1 MQYFSHK
8 VESRRDEKIDAL
20 IEEFGAEGYAVWFAL
35 LEEISQEQKNLYMLF
50 VSRRWLDTFSISL
63 KMRKSKV
70 RKILDRLA
78 NFEMIDYDLYQ
89 EGIIFSQKF
98 IKIQRSYIQKIFK
111 NGNNSVE
118 SCMESVQKLFK
129 IKKGKSNKTMTY
141 DDFFLKLCR
150 IKDEIIYPIKK
161 RIEKN
166 NKEIKDNNNNAK
178 SNEKKGDIE
187 TKETT
192 ERAIKYDKGNK
203 QKILLFRKSDWQYLI
218 SEKLYEEVKKRDS
231 TFPSVNLQTW
241 ANTFNMIS
249 KERNIEEIEKVMEY
263 SQKHPFWSGIIISPN
278 DLWNNFAKIKQ
289 AMINNTEKST
299 YSYEEMQL
307 AMMKQKRSKNDF
319 IACINEKGE
328 IIYWDKSK
336 GNCPYRIY
344 EQKENIEA
352 VIDNVKENKSMVWNI
367 SKQGIKLPEDWHYR
381 EIIHGKKEYQY
392 SGLKLT
398 FDSPFADDN
407 PIQQKN

>member
-1 MQYFSHK
+1 MEGIMQYFSHK

-50 VSRRWLDTFSISL
+50 ITRRWLDSFSISL
-63 KMRKSKV
+63 RMRKSKV
-70 RKILDRLA
+70 RKILDKLA
-78 NFEMIDYDLYQ
+78 NFGMIDYDLYQ
-89 EGIIFSQKF
+89 EDIIFSQKF
-98 IKIQRSYIQKIFK
+98 IKIQRCYIQKIFK
-111 NGNNSVE
+111 SGNNSVE

-129 IKKGKSNKTMTY
+129 IRKGKSNKTMTY

-150 IKDEIIYPIKK
+150 IRDEIIHPIKK
-161 RIEKN
+161 RIEKK
-166 NKEIKDNNNNAK
+166 NKEIKENNI
-178 SNEKKGDIE
+178 NENKEEIKTNE
-187 TKETT
+187 TEEKNQKE
-192 ERAIKYDKGNK
+192 AKGNK
-203 QKILLFRKSDWQYLI
+203 QKFLLFRKSDWQYLLA
-218 SEKLYEEVKKRDS
+218 EKLFEEVKKRDS
-231 TFPSVNLQTW
+231 TFPNVNLQTW

-263 SQKHPFWSGIIISPN
+263 SQKHPFWSGIILSPN

-307 AMMKQKRSKNDF
+307 AMIKQKRNKNDF
-319 IACINEKGE
+319 IACIDEKGE

-352 VIDNVKENKSMVWNI
+352 VIDNVIENKSMVWNI
-367 SKQGIKLPEDWHYR
+367 TKQGIKLPEDWHYR
-381 EIIHGKKEYQY
+381 EIIRGKKEYQY
-392 SGLKLT
+392 SGLKLI
-398 FDSPFADDN
+398 FDSPFAEID
-407 PIQQKN
+407 K

>member
-1 MQYFSHK
+1 MEEIMQYFSHK

-50 VSRRWLDTFSISL
+50 ITRRWLDSFSISL
-63 KMRKSKV
+63 RMRKSKV
-70 RKILDRLA
+70 RKILDKLA
-78 NFEMIDYDLYQ
+78 NFGMIDYDLYQ
-89 EGIIFSQKF
+89 EDIIFSQKF
-98 IKIQRSYIQKIFK
+98 IKIQRCYIQKIFK
-111 NGNNSVE
+111 SGNNSVE

-129 IKKGKSNKTMTY
+129 IRKGKSNKTMTY

-150 IKDEIIYPIKK
+150 IRDEIIHPIKK
-161 RIEKN
+161 RIEKK
-166 NKEIKDNNNNAK
+166 NKEIKENNINENKEEIKTNETEEKNQKEVK
-178 SNEKKGDIE
+178 S
-187 TKETT
+187 
-192 ERAIKYDKGNK
+192 NK
-203 QKILLFRKSDWQYLI
+203 QKFLLFRKSDWQYLLA
-218 SEKLYEEVKKRDS
+218 EKLFEEVKKRDS
-231 TFPSVNLQTW
+231 TFPNVNLQTW

-263 SQKHPFWSGIIISPN
+263 SQKHPFWSGIILSPN

-307 AMMKQKRSKNDF
+307 AMIKQKRNKNDF
-319 IACINEKGE
+319 IACIDEKGE

-352 VIDNVKENKSMVWNI
+352 VIDNVIENKSMVWNI
-367 SKQGIKLPEDWHYR
+367 TKQGIKLPEDWHYR
-381 EIIHGKKEYQY
+381 EIIRGKKEYQY
-392 SGLKLT
+392 SGLKLI
-398 FDSPFADDN
+398 FDSPFAEID
-407 PIQQKN
+407 K

>member
-1 MQYFSHK
+1 MEEIMQYFSHK

-50 VSRRWLDTFSISL
+50 ITRRWLDSFSISL
-63 KMRKSKV
+63 RIRKSKV
-70 RKILDRLA
+70 RKILDKLA
-78 NFEMIDYDLYQ
+78 NFGMIDYDLYQ
-89 EGIIFSQKF
+89 EDIIFSQKF
-98 IKIQRSYIQKIFK
+98 IKIQRCYIQKIFK
-111 NGNNSVE
+111 SGNNSVE

-129 IKKGKSNKTMTY
+129 IRKGKSNKTMTY

-150 IKDEIIYPIKK
+150 IRDEIIHPIKK
-161 RIEKN
+161 RIEKK
-166 NKEIKDNNNNAK
+166 NKEIKENNI
-178 SNEKKGDIE
+178 NENKEEIKTNE
-187 TKETT
+187 TEEKNQKEV
-192 ERAIKYDKGNK
+192 KGNK
-203 QKILLFRKSDWQYLI
+203 QKFLLFRKSDWQYLLA
-218 SEKLYEEVKKRDS
+218 EKLFEEVKKRDS
-231 TFPSVNLQTW
+231 TFPNVNLQTW

-263 SQKHPFWSGIIISPN
+263 SQKHPFWSGIILSPN

-307 AMMKQKRSKNDF
+307 AMIKQKRNKNDF
-319 IACINEKGE
+319 IACIDEKGE

-352 VIDNVKENKSMVWNI
+352 VIDNVIENKSMVWNI
-367 SKQGIKLPEDWHYR
+367 TKQGIKLPEDWHYR
-381 EIIHGKKEYQY
+381 EIIRGKKEYQY
-392 SGLKLT
+392 SGLKLI
-398 FDSPFADDN
+398 FDSPFAEID
-407 PIQQKN
+407 K

>member
-1 MQYFSHK
+1 MEEIMQYFSHK

-50 VSRRWLDTFSISL
+50 ITRRWLDSFSISL
-63 KMRKSKV
+63 RIRKSKV
-70 RKILDRLA
+70 RKILDKLA
-78 NFEMIDYDLYQ
+78 NFGMIDYDLYQ
-89 EGIIFSQKF
+89 EDIIFSQKF
-98 IKIQRSYIQKIFK
+98 IKIQRCYIQKIFK
-111 NGNNSVE
+111 SGNNSVE

-129 IKKGKSNKTMTY
+129 IRKGKSNKTMTY

-150 IKDEIIYPIKK
+150 IRDEIIHPIKK
-161 RIEKN
+161 RIEKK
-166 NKEIKDNNNNAK
+166 NKEIKGNNI
-178 SNEKKGDIE
+178 NENKEEIKTNE
-187 TKETT
+187 TEEKNQKEV
-192 ERAIKYDKGNK
+192 KGNK
-203 QKILLFRKSDWQYLI
+203 QKFLLFRKSDWQYLLA
-218 SEKLYEEVKKRDS
+218 EKLFEEVKKRDS
-231 TFPSVNLQTW
+231 TFPNVNLQTW

-263 SQKHPFWSGIIISPN
+263 SQKHPFWSGIILSPN

-307 AMMKQKRSKNDF
+307 AMIKQKRNKNDF
-319 IACINEKGE
+319 IACIDEKGE

-352 VIDNVKENKSMVWNI
+352 VIDNVIENKSMVWNI
-367 SKQGIKLPEDWHYR
+367 TKQGIKLPEDWHYR
-381 EIIHGKKEYQY
+381 EIIRGKKEYQY
-392 SGLKLT
+392 SGLKLI
-398 FDSPFADDN
+398 FDSPFAEID
-407 PIQQKN
+407 K

>member
-1 MQYFSHK
+1 MEEIMQYFSHK

-50 VSRRWLDTFSISL
+50 ITRRWLDSFSISL
-63 KMRKSKV
+63 RIRKSKV
-70 RKILDRLA
+70 RKILDKLA
-78 NFEMIDYDLYQ
+78 NFGMIDYDLYQ
-89 EGIIFSQKF
+89 EDIIFSQKF
-98 IKIQRSYIQKIFK
+98 IKIQRCYIQKIFK
-111 NGNNSVE
+111 SGNNSVE

-129 IKKGKSNKTMTY
+129 IRKGKSNKTMTY

-150 IKDEIIYPIKK
+150 IRDEIIHPIKK
-161 RIEKN
+161 RIEKK
-166 NKEIKDNNNNAK
+166 NKEIKENNI
-178 SNEKKGDIE
+178 NENKEEIKTNE
-187 TKETT
+187 TEEKNQKEV
-192 ERAIKYDKGNK
+192 KGNK
-203 QKILLFRKSDWQYLI
+203 QKFLLFRKSDWQYLLA
-218 SEKLYEEVKKRDS
+218 EKLFEEVKKRDS
-231 TFPSVNLQTW
+231 TFPNVNLQTW

-263 SQKHPFWSGIIISPN
+263 SQKHPFWSGIILSPN

-307 AMMKQKRSKNDF
+307 AMIKQKRNKNDF
-319 IACINEKGE
+319 IACIDEKGE

-352 VIDNVKENKSMVWNI
+352 VIDNVIENKSMVWNI
-367 SKQGIKLPEDWHYR
+367 TKQGIKLPEDWHYR
-381 EIIHGKKEYQY
+381 EIIRGKKEYQY
-392 SGLKLT
+392 SGLKLI
-398 FDSPFADDN
+398 FDSPFAEDN
-407 PIQQKN
+407 PI

>member
-1 MQYFSHK
+1 MEEIMQYFSHK

-50 VSRRWLDTFSISL
+50 ITRRWLDSFSISL
-63 KMRKSKV
+63 RMRKSKV
-70 RKILDRLA
+70 RKILDKLA
-78 NFEMIDYDLYQ
+78 NFGMIDYDLYQ
-89 EGIIFSQKF
+89 EDIIFSQKF
-98 IKIQRSYIQKIFK
+98 IKIQRCYIQKIFK
-111 NGNNSVE
+111 SGNNSVE

-129 IKKGKSNKTMTY
+129 IRKGKSNKTMTY

-150 IKDEIIYPIKK
+150 IRDEIIHPIKK
-161 RIEKN
+161 RIEKK
-166 NKEIKDNNNNAK
+166 NKEIKENNINENKEEIKTNETEEKNQKEVK
-178 SNEKKGDIE
+178 S
-187 TKETT
+187 
-192 ERAIKYDKGNK
+192 NK
-203 QKILLFRKSDWQYLI
+203 QKFLLFRKSDWQYLLA
-218 SEKLYEEVKKRDS
+218 EKLFEEVKKRDS
-231 TFPSVNLQTW
+231 TFPNVNLQTW

-263 SQKHPFWSGIIISPN
+263 SQKHPFWSGIILSPN

-307 AMMKQKRSKNDF
+307 AMIKQKRNKNDF
-319 IACINEKGE
+319 IACIDEKGE

-352 VIDNVKENKSMVWNI
+352 VIDNVIENKSMVWNI
-367 SKQGIKLPEDWHYR
+367 TKQGIKLPEDWHYR
-381 EIIHGKKEYQY
+381 EIIRGKKEYQY
-392 SGLKLT
+392 SGLKLI
-398 FDSPFADDN
+398 FDSPFAEDN
-407 PIQQKN
+407 PI